1 MGTVISSLIYSLR
14 IKNVMTFGKAD
25 LYCLSRDIEYIK
37 QLLKR
42 IIRMLLFFGYIVQ
55 VGRQHYHRTYKKPP
69 AIGLDA
75 FQYVTEL
82 PQTSSVQ
89 SITITLTHL
98 KSRILQKNP
107 LDRKKASV
115 KEEKHEERY

>member
-1 MGTVISSLIYSLR
+1 
-14 IKNVMTFGKAD
+14 MTFGKPD
-25 LYCLSRDIEYIK
+25 LYCLNKDIEDIR
-37 QLLKR
+37 QLPKG
-42 IIRMLLFFGYIVQ
+42 IIHMLLFFGYIVE
-55 VGRQHYHRTYKKPP
+55 VGRWHYHRTYKKLP
-69 AIGLDA
+69 AIGLHA
-75 FQYVTEL
+75 FQYVNEL